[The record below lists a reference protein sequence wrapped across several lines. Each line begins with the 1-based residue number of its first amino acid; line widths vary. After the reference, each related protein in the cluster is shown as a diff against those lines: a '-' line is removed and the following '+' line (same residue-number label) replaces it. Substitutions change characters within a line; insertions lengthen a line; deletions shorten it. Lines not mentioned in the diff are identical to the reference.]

1 MMRSKPS
8 SARPRA
14 AREPAWT
21 YTREALHSLARR
33 IAEPPN
39 AAVKLM
45 ESDVSLNP
53 KTLLIALSLAL
64 MAGCAT
70 TPSPRATAP
79 DAGPMTADNAIAP
92 TPPVRVLSDEQER
105 GSGAISINPDET
117 AQREPPKPE
126 IQVGTGRFFNEQ
138 AARGAGTTAAGEG
151 QVVFNFE
158 NQPIQAVVK
167 AILGDLLQENYI
179 IAPNVG
185 GNVTFSTSKPIRPED
200 AMSTLET
207 LLQWTGNTLVREGG
221 RYTVLQLKDAIPG
234 KLTPRIAPPD
244 AARGYELR
252 VFPLRYVS
260 PSQMANLLKPYAKP
274 EAIIN
279 IDTARSLLVMAGTA
293 SELVNYKRTI
303 ETFDV
308 DWLKGM
314 SMGVY
319 ALQHQE
325 VGKIL
330 PELQKLFGAE
340 GESPLAGM
348 FRFMPLESVNSVI
361 VITPQ
366 PEYLEQAEQWLRRL
380 DTGAAENATQLYTYD
395 VKNIKAVDLADYL
408 SDIFGASSGGGG
420 RRSTSGSV
428 APGLKPVTVG
438 ALGGTG
444 GSSMGYGNRQNQ
456 NAQTEAPKTESAPRP
471 ASSGGSGEEKQ
482 MRITAIEE
490 NNQIL
495 VMATPSEWDSVQAAI
510 RKLDIAPLQVHIETK
525 ILEVSLTGDL
535 QYGVQWWFAG
545 LQGEGYP
552 NGEPYVRTHD
562 RQRGLLGDAGPS
574 AASST
579 IFWSYL
585 NSKFQVALSALQS
598 SGVAKVLSAPS
609 LVVTNN
615 QEAQINVG
623 QQIPVQQT
631 YYTGYT
637 VPSTVGTG
645 SSSTPATTSS
655 GYGTVQYLNTGIIL
669 QVKPRVNPGG
679 LVYMEVSQ
687 EVSNPGTPTANG
699 NPPINQ
705 RQLQTQ
711 IAVQSGESVLLGGLI
726 SENEQNGE
734 SSVPGLSKIPLLGKL
749 FGSTTKA
756 RQRTELIVVITPQ
769 VIANSQDA
777 RSVTDEYQR
786 QFESLRP
793 LPKSNV
799 TVEPLRPAETVPLQ
813 PNP

>member
-1 MMRSKPS
+1 MADPF
-8 SARPRA
+8 PG
-14 AREPAWT
+14 
-21 YTREALHSLARR
+21 
-33 IAEPPN
+33 
-39 AAVKLM
+39 AVKLM
-45 ESDVSLNP
+45 ESDVLLKP
-53 KTLLIALSLAL
+53 KSLLIALSLAL
-64 MAGCAT
+64 LAGCAT
-70 TPSPRATAP
+70 TPTPRATAP
-79 DAGPMTADNAIAP
+79 DDGPMTADNAIAP
-92 TPPVRVLSDEQER
+92 VSPRHEVDAER
-105 GSGAISINPDET
+105 IGDGAIPINPDED
-117 AQREPPKPE
+117 ASRQPPKPE

-138 AARGAGTTAAGEG
+138 AARGAGASVAGEG

-274 EAIIN
+274 EAVIN
-279 IDTARSLLVMAGTA
+279 VDTARSLLVMAGTA

-408 SDIFGASSGGGG
+408 SDIFGTSGGGGG
-420 RRSTSGSV
+420 RRGTSGSV

-438 ALGGTG
+438 SIGGAG
-444 GSSMGYGNRQNQ
+444 GSSMSYGSNRQN
-456 NAQTEAPKTESAPRP
+456 AQSEAPKAESTPRP
-471 ASSGGSGEEKQ
+471 AGSGGSGEENK

-490 NNQIL
+490 NNQLL
-495 VMATPSEWDSVQAAI
+495 VMATPAEWDSVQAAI

-525 ILEVSLTGDL
+525 ILEVSLDGDL

-562 RQRGLLGDAGPS
+562 RQRGLIGDAGP
-574 AASST
+574 AAGSST

-631 YYTGYT
+631 FYTGYT
-637 VPSTVGTG
+637 VPTTGTNN
-645 SSSTPATTSS
+645 TPTTTNS

-726 SENEQNGE
+726 SENSQEGE
-734 SSVPGLSKIPLLGKL
+734 SNVPGLSKIPLLGKL
-749 FGSTTKA
+749 FGNTQKR

-777 RSVTDEYQR
+777 RTVTDEYRR

-799 TVEPLRPAETVPLQ
+799 TVEPLRPAAETGPVPER
-813 PNP
+813 P

>member
-1 MMRSKPS
+1 MADPF
-8 SARPRA
+8 PG
-14 AREPAWT
+14 
-21 YTREALHSLARR
+21 
-33 IAEPPN
+33 
-39 AAVKLM
+39 AVKLM
-45 ESDVSLNP
+45 ESDVLLKP
-53 KTLLIALSLAL
+53 KSLLIALSLAL
-64 MAGCAT
+64 LAGCAT
-70 TPSPRATAP
+70 TPTPRATAP
-79 DAGPMTADNAIAP
+79 DDGPMTADNAIAP
-92 TPPVRVLSDEQER
+92 VSPRHEVDAER
-105 GSGAISINPDET
+105 IGDGAIPINPDED
-117 AQREPPKPE
+117 ASRQPPKPE

-138 AARGAGTTAAGEG
+138 AARGAGASVAGEG

-274 EAIIN
+274 EAVIN
-279 IDTARSLLVMAGTA
+279 VDTARSLLVMAGTA

-408 SDIFGASSGGGG
+408 SDIFGTSGGGGG
-420 RRSTSGSV
+420 RRGTSGSV

-438 ALGGTG
+438 SIGGAG
-444 GSSMGYGNRQNQ
+444 GSSMSYGSNRQN
-456 NAQTEAPKTESAPRP
+456 AQSEAPKAESTPRP
-471 ASSGGSGEEKQ
+471 AGSGGSGEENK

-490 NNQIL
+490 NNQLL
-495 VMATPSEWDSVQAAI
+495 VMATPAEWDSVQAAI

-525 ILEVSLTGDL
+525 ILEVSLDGDL

-562 RQRGLLGDAGPS
+562 RQRGLIGDAGP
-574 AASST
+574 AAGSST

-631 YYTGYT
+631 FYTGYT
-637 VPSTVGTG
+637 VPTTGTNN
-645 SSSTPATTSS
+645 TPTTTNS

-726 SENEQNGE
+726 SENSQEGE
-734 SSVPGLSKIPLLGKL
+734 SNVPGLSKIPLLGKL
-749 FGSTTKA
+749 FGNTQKR

-777 RSVTDEYQR
+777 RTVTDEYRR

-799 TVEPLRPAETVPLQ
+799 TVEPLRPAAETVPV
-813 PNP
+813 PERP

>member
-1 MMRSKPS
+1 MADPF
-8 SARPRA
+8 PG
-14 AREPAWT
+14 
-21 YTREALHSLARR
+21 
-33 IAEPPN
+33 
-39 AAVKLM
+39 AVKLM
-45 ESDVSLNP
+45 ESDVLLKP
-53 KTLLIALSLAL
+53 KSLLIALSLAL
-64 MAGCAT
+64 LAGCAT
-70 TPSPRATAP
+70 TPAPRATAP
-79 DAGPMTADNAIAP
+79 DDGPMTADNAIAP
-92 TPPVRVLSDEQER
+92 VSPRHEADAER
-105 GSGAISINPDET
+105 IGDGAIPINPDED
-117 AQREPPKPE
+117 ASRQPPKPE

-138 AARGAGTTAAGEG
+138 AARGAGASVAGEG

-274 EAIIN
+274 EAVIN
-279 IDTARSLLVMAGTA
+279 VDTARSLLVMAGTA

-408 SDIFGASSGGGG
+408 SDIFGTSGGGGG

-438 ALGGTG
+438 SIGGAG
-444 GSSMGYGNRQNQ
+444 GSSMSYGSNRQN
-456 NAQTEAPKTESAPRP
+456 AQSEAPKAESTPRP
-471 ASSGGSGEEKQ
+471 AGSGGSGEENK

-490 NNQIL
+490 NNQLL
-495 VMATPSEWDSVQAAI
+495 VMATPAEWDSVQAAI

-525 ILEVSLTGDL
+525 ILEVSLDGDL

-562 RQRGLLGDAGPS
+562 RQRGLIGDAGP
-574 AASST
+574 AAGSST

-631 YYTGYT
+631 FYTGYT
-637 VPSTVGTG
+637 VPTTGTNN
-645 SSSTPATTSS
+645 TPTTTNS

-726 SENEQNGE
+726 SENSQEGE
-734 SSVPGLSKIPLLGKL
+734 SNVPGLSKIPLLGKL
-749 FGSTTKA
+749 FGNTQKR

-777 RSVTDEYQR
+777 RTVTDEYRR

-799 TVEPLRPAETVPLQ
+799 TVEPLRPAAETVPV
-813 PNP
+813 PERP

>member
-1 MMRSKPS
+1 MLLKPKS
-8 SARPRA
+8 
-14 AREPAWT
+14 
-21 YTREALHSLARR
+21 
-33 IAEPPN
+33 
-39 AAVKLM
+39 
-45 ESDVSLNP
+45 
-53 KTLLIALSLAL
+53 LLIALSLAL
-64 MAGCAT
+64 LAGCAT
-70 TPSPRATAP
+70 TPTPRATAP
-79 DAGPMTADNAIAP
+79 DDGPMTADNAIAP
-92 TPPVRVLSDEQER
+92 VSPRHEVDAER
-105 GSGAISINPDET
+105 IGDGAIPINPDED
-117 AQREPPKPE
+117 ASRQPPKPE

-138 AARGAGTTAAGEG
+138 AARGAGASVAGEG

-274 EAIIN
+274 EAVIN
-279 IDTARSLLVMAGTA
+279 VDTARSLLVMAGTA

-408 SDIFGASSGGGG
+408 SDIFGTSGGGGG
-420 RRSTSGSV
+420 RRGTSGSV

-438 ALGGTG
+438 SIGGAG
-444 GSSMGYGNRQNQ
+444 GSSMSYGSNRQN
-456 NAQTEAPKTESAPRP
+456 AQSEAPKAESTPRP
-471 ASSGGSGEEKQ
+471 AGSGGSGEENK

-490 NNQIL
+490 NNQLL
-495 VMATPSEWDSVQAAI
+495 VMATPAEWDSVQAAI

-525 ILEVSLTGDL
+525 ILEVSLDGDL

-562 RQRGLLGDAGPS
+562 RQRGLIGDAGP
-574 AASST
+574 AAGSST

-631 YYTGYT
+631 FYTGYT
-637 VPSTVGTG
+637 VPTTGTNN
-645 SSSTPATTSS
+645 TPTTTNS

-726 SENEQNGE
+726 SENSQEGE
-734 SSVPGLSKIPLLGKL
+734 SNVPGLSKIPLLGKL
-749 FGSTTKA
+749 FGNTQKR

-777 RSVTDEYQR
+777 RTVTDEYRR

-799 TVEPLRPAETVPLQ
+799 TVEPLRPAAETGPVPER
-813 PNP
+813 P